1 MRNVLIIGSGRSGT
15 SMTSG
20 ILAQAG
26 YFMGDHLNP
35 IRESNPK
42 GQFEDREINAIN
54 ETILA
59 QLVPK
64 RIKILGKWFF
74 CDRPVE
80 WQRWLAR
87 IPVSTNISSSPEI
100 TERIHKMTQREPYCF
115 KDPRFSYTL
124 PVWRPLLRDTIFI
137 CVFREPANTASSIL
151 KQIQNAPHLQGF
163 SLTFEQA
170 LQVWTLMYSH
180 IYEIHR
186 HQGEWLFL
194 HYNQLLTKEGLDRLE
209 YFTGASV
216 DRSFPDPSLRRS
228 FSEIAA
234 SQKTLELYNN
244 LCKLAEYQG

>member
-1 MRNVLIIGSGRSGT
+1 MEL
-15 SMTSG
+15 
-20 ILAQAG
+20 
-26 YFMGDHLNP
+26 
-35 IRESNPK
+35 
-42 GQFEDREINAIN
+42 
-54 ETILA
+54 
-59 QLVPK
+59 
-64 RIKILGKWFF
+64 
-74 CDRPVE
+74 
-80 WQRWLAR
+80 
-87 IPVSTNISSSPEI
+87 
-100 TERIHKMTQREPYCF
+100 
-115 KDPRFSYTL
+115 
-124 PVWRPLLRDTIFI
+124 
-137 CVFREPANTASSIL
+137 CVFRESANTASSIL

-228 FSEIAA
+228 FSEIAV